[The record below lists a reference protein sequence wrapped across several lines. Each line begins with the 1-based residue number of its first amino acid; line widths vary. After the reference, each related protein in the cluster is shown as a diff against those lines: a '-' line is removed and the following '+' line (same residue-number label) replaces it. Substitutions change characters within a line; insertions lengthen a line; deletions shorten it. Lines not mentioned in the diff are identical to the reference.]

1 MEAARASAV
10 QALFWVTLMIPVSL
24 WPTFL
29 HTTGLPYA
37 LVALALDAYYLW
49 ATVRFARISQ
59 VADPGA
65 NRALAR
71 GLLKV
76 SVIYL
81 PLLLLAM
88 VLNAQGRLLLR

>member
-1 MEAARASAV
+1 
-10 QALFWVTLMIPVSL
+10 MIPVSL

-29 HTTGLPYA
+29 HTTGTPYA
-37 LVALALDAYYLW
+37 LVALALDAFYLW
-49 ATVRFARISQ
+49 ATVRFARI
-59 VADPGA
+59 VRTGDPA
-65 NRALAR
+65 ENRTLAR

-76 SVIYL
+76 SVVYL